1 MIEDFSSFGLGVP
14 GGFLMSR
21 LGPLGFVHS
30 LLECSCFSSRAH
42 VRLCF
47 FCGLIL
53 FACSFL
59 RVLSRRTPGVPGLPA
74 LVRPLE

>member
-42 VRLCF
+42 VRLSFFFAASFCSHVLFSGCF
-47 FCGLIL
+47 RGALLAFPGY
-53 FACSFL
+53 L
-59 RVLSRRTPGVPGLPA
+59 RW
-74 LVRPLE
+74 